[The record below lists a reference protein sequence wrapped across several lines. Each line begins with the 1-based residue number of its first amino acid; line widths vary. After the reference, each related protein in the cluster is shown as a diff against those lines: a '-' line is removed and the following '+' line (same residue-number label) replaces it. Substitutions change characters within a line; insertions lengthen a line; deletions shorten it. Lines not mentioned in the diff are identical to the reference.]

1 MDTKRIV
8 IPGELL
14 SSNPSLSG
22 SGTYVSGGKVYASV
36 CGILAQKGKISVHPL
51 SGPYVPKKNDLII
64 GYTTVVTS
72 SNWIFDI
79 NCPYE
84 GLLHVM
90 EYPIRVPSEEMR
102 QHFDVGDTVLLKVT
116 DVNSEMK
123 IELTYKDP
131 TCRKLTKGR
140 LHEVPYSKVS
150 RIIGRSGAMI
160 SMLKAK
166 TGCEIFVGGNGRIW
180 MNGNSEDMD
189 ILTNALKKIEAD
201 ARVPGLTD
209 LTAAYIDEQ
218 YTLIGSAGHGKKFE
232 NTDSKSD
239 SKPSLKAKV
248 GPVSSKKKGVPAAPE
263 ETSEIMDSEAK
274 LESLPRKKR
283 SAKNSADDGKTPENA
298 PAVGKSVVV
307 ENVAE
312 NAVEDIV
319 ENAAE
324 NVAENAVENVAEN
337 AAENIAEN
345 PAAGLDVIPSSCE
358 EPAEKP
364 LPARSKPCLPESC
377 TCFRNV
383 YFTHPPVPDGNKSD
397 E

>member
-14 SSNPSLSG
+14 SGNPSLSG
-22 SGTYVSGGKVYASV
+22 PGTYVSGGKVYASV
-36 CGILAQKGKISVHPL
+36 CGLLAQKGKFSVHPL
-51 SGPYVPKKNDLII
+51 SGPYLPKKNDIII

-90 EYPIRVPSEEMR
+90 EYPIRVPSEEMT
-102 QHFDVGDTVLLKVT
+102 QHFNIGDTVLLKVT

-123 IELTYKDP
+123 IELTYKDSL
-131 TCRKLTKGR
+131 CRKLTKGR

-180 MNGNSEDMD
+180 MNGDSEDMD
-189 ILTNALKKIEAD
+189 ILTSALKKIEAD

-218 YTLIGSAGHGKKFE
+218 YTLIGSDGHGKK
-232 NTDSKSD
+232 NATDSESD
-239 SKPSLKAKV
+239 SKPSLKAKT
-248 GPVSSKKKGVPAAPE
+248 GPVSKQKSAPAAPE
-263 ETSEIMDSEAK
+263 ETPEIMYSGAE

-283 SAKNSADDGKTPENA
+283 SAKKTADDGKTPENA
-298 PAVGKSVVV
+298 PAAGKS
-307 ENVAE
+307 A
-312 NAVEDIV
+312 
-319 ENAAE
+319 AAE
-324 NVAENAVENVAEN
+324 NP
-337 AAENIAEN
+337 AEN
-345 PAAGLDVIPSSCE
+345 PAAGSDGLSSKSGE
-358 EPAEKP
+358 EPAKKP
-364 LPARSKPCLPESC
+364 RPAQPKACRQESC
-377 TCFRNV
+377 TCFGSV
-383 YFTHPPVPDGNKSD
+383 FFTHPPVPDGHKSD
-397 E
+397 G